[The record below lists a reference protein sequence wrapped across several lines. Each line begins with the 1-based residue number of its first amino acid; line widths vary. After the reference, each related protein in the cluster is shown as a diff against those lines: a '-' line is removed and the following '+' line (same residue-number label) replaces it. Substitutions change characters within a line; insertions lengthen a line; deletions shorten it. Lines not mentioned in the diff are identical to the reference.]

1 MFHLMSLGSVFPFFS
16 YSYTFRGVS
25 RRLDWRR
32 LEIFNFFGSFGGGGS
47 EIPSLRRRRLENF
60 KIFVRYGGGG
70 CIFFPKIGGGSAAR
84 LTPLYTFITLTTG
97 TLRRI

>member
-1 MFHLMSLGSVFPFFS
+1 LDIIILA
-16 YSYTFRGVS
+16 S
-25 RRLDWRR
+25 RRRRR
-32 LEIFNFFGSFGGGGS
+32 LKNLKIFDPYGGS

-60 KIFVRYGGGG
+60 KIFVRDGGGG